1 MSDIKRNNFLF
12 NILILLFFLP
22 GLINE
27 VADGGG
33 VEGGLILE
41 VGREV
46 DTLVFANVLHG
57 LGRQLL
63 GLGTD
68 PHGVKDVTTRRQVTA
83 EGSWTDVSQSRQ
95 FTFADKAVLIVVIN
109 HNFLIRKINFLS

>member
-1 MSDIKRNNFLF
+1 MLF
-12 NILILLFFLP
+12 CLP

-27 VADGGG
+27 VAEGGG

-41 VGREV
+41 VGWEV
-46 DTLVFANVLHG
+46 DTVVFANVLHG
-57 LGRQLL
+57 LGWQLL

-68 PHGVKDVTTRRQVTA
+68 SHGVKDVTTRRQVTA

-95 FTFADKAVLIVVIN
+95 FTFADKAVLIVVID